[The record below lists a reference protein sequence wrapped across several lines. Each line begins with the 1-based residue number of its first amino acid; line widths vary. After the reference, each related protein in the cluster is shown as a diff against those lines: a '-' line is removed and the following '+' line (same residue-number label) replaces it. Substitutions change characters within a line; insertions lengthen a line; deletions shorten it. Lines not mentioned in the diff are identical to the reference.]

1 MYYESLRYVSMDL
14 NKLKKQNET
23 NKKRISMTFF
33 FLFKENIGMRIRNSG
48 PGYFISILCN
58 AGQFPLL

>member
-1 MYYESLRYVSMDL
+1 MDL

-58 AGQFPLL
+58 TGQFPLL